1 MPTYDHAGLDV
12 TYQWN
17 TNPNSWDAS
26 NSESP
31 KIQDSSVRRT
41 VFLFPDAQVL
51 PGSLVSSAEFYL
63 EAFGSSYEG
72 SVQVWV
78 GLAGD
83 LPDDPHGQ
91 SGIDPRP
98 TSTYVR
104 EYLRAEG
111 TTWDLTALVQEAAND
126 PSRTVG
132 APIAA
137 VLWTTSSSRTY
148 AQRVSGRLVVDWI
161 SPMIEADAAP
171 APLDLGVPAVT
182 AEQEFRATAIATG
195 LDLIVPAPSVQAPR
209 ALAPAPVR
217 LDFTVDPLHIT
228 GTGQGPAP
236 AAEPAALIVT
246 TPPALISISTPPPP
260 EPPPWQEAVNSPA
273 YLAALVARSATID
286 TRVDIVD
293 DQDTVIA
300 HLGGPDATHPG
311 VVGGTVDMDT
321 ARETRWSCSL
331 TIDQAGLI
339 PTSPGDL
346 LHPLSHNRIRVWWR
360 ILTDPAT
367 DQWAEIPVGTFYPT
381 WPDVSDDGGADPSVS
396 VSGADV
402 AQEISRAQM
411 GSSVTIG
418 GQSVAEAV
426 DTILATAAPWARLNL
441 DATEHRLPAEYEA
454 GEPGADPWKVCT
466 ELADQAGLVLHADR
480 MGAVRLTKTPDPS
493 AAPVAEFIEGPGC
506 VMTGATARVPLD
518 QVRNRITIS
527 STATQDADGEELDP
541 VVSVASID
549 DATHPLWVGHG
560 YYYDE
565 RIETDAV
572 TTQAQ
577 ADEMAAA
584 ELAKRSALA
593 EESEIVIAPFPHLD
607 GGDVVQVS
615 AHRTGL
621 TGARQVSAWSMTLGD
636 LGGMRVT
643 LNGRRDW

>member
-1 MPTYDHAGLDV
+1 MPTYDHTELEV
-12 TYQWN
+12 VYRY
-17 TNPNSWDAS
+17 NSTSGSWSAS
-26 NSESP
+26 DLAERP
-31 KIQDSSVRRT
+31 IVRRYERRS
-41 VFLFPDAQVL
+41 VFLFPDAQML
-51 PGSLVSSAEFYL
+51 PGSVVSSATFYL
-63 EAFGSSYEG
+63 DADTPRREG
-72 SVQVWV
+72 NVRVQV

-83 LPDDPHGQ
+83 LPADP
-91 SGIDPRP
+91 DNVDARP
-98 TSTYVR
+98 TPTHVEQHLDYD
-104 EYLRAEG
+104 G

-126 PSRTVG
+126 PSRTAG
-132 APIAA
+132 APIAVMLRA
-137 VLWTTSSSRTY
+137 PSGDAWYDRK
-148 AQRVSGRLVVDWI
+148 SGRLVVDWI

-171 APLDLGVPAVT
+171 AHLDLSTPAAQISQEFHATATPAV
-182 AEQEFRATAIATG
+182 
-195 LDLIVPAPSVQAPR
+195 LDLIVPVPEVQAPR

-217 LDFTVDPLHIT
+217 LTFTVDPLHIT
-228 GTGQGPAP
+228 GTGQGPSP
-236 AAEPAALIVT
+236 TAEPAALTIAA
-246 TPPALISISTPPPP
+246 PAASISISTPPPP
-260 EPPPWQEAVNSPA
+260 EPPPWQEAVNSPD

-311 VVGGTVDMDT
+311 IIGGTVDMDA

-411 GSSVTIG
+411 SSSVTIG

-426 DTILATAAPWARLNL
+426 GTILATAAPWARLNL

-518 QVRNRITIS
+518 QVRNRVTIS